1 MNIRNKKFTIL
12 NFNSS
17 RTFGARL
24 VLSAVVAL
32 LLVSFSSAQSTGTGS
47 IVGVVTDPKG
57 TALAGAK
64 VEVTNKAKA
73 AVIHQTTSAVGLYS
87 SGPIQPGNYD
97 VRVEMKGFHT
107 EQLSLVVPVGNTVNG
122 SVTLQI
128 GSVEKIV
135 IPNEATFNIEQG
147 TVQSVVDP
155 DEINKLPINGRNFLD
170 LGQLEPGI
178 QIQDGSLY
186 ENKDGISSISFLNRY
201 GRAERIDVDGVDISD
216 EITGSA
222 TQNIPASAIQEF
234 QLAQSLLDLSTG
246 LTSSGAVN
254 VITRSGTDQIH
265 GGVFGLFRGK
275 PGAAALPGST
285 PGSTSDTFQRELFGG
300 DAGGAIIKNKVFWFA
315 DAERTQQNLTMLEPF
330 SYPFDG
336 LETILS
342 QPYREFDTDERVDWN
357 MRGSTRAFYRFNF
370 FENSDFRPF
379 GSASSTQQVR
389 NIDNTA
395 TNALGVDF
403 NTGVYAHSL
412 RFEYLKF
419 RNEMTDATNGL
430 SGIDNPI
437 PGLGINL
444 GASIDGNCVLSNGG
458 SYCGGPSWMAPQQT
472 TQSDEQA
479 KYDGSRVWGAHII
492 RYGAAIS
499 RIDGARLA
507 AYATFPQVG
516 TTSIGTVLSDPTAYA
531 ANWVSLGN
539 GIGSSTAKSA
549 FGFPGGGFEPDNRVE
564 LYVGDRWE
572 MRPRLTLTYGL
583 RYVHDTGR
591 TDSNLGALS
600 DLNQW
605 GPGLGDKVRNPGL
618 NFAPQLGFAWDA
630 GGTGKTVV
638 RGGAGLF
645 YENLLWN
652 NATLDSPSRLA
663 KGIFADSPTVCQE
676 GVANPFVWPT
686 SLTGITSIAGGAA
699 TVVNTPT
706 GPEAQPT
713 FCGGT
718 ISAVA
723 PQILALSSAYQAA
736 SASVTSSQPNS
747 NFVGTSLTALNP
759 SYDLFYPNFRT
770 PRSWEMNIGLQK
782 EIRSGTVL
790 SLDYIRNVG
799 QRLLI
804 GEDVNHSGAARSF
817 NQANAVAARDAAQE
831 ANGCPAGLA
840 QAACMIGK
848 LGQAGAQTAYSS
860 AGLDSNLQSVGGGP
874 CTYCAFPGTN
884 PITGNIG
891 AVGGVDMLYPDGTSL
906 YSSGQM
912 KLVDHVER
920 PVRFVKAADFQFS
933 YALSRFVSQ
942 VQDQDSVN
950 LAIDNDDLTRFTG
963 PNALDRKH
971 QISFFANFDLPLNLK
986 FSMIG
991 HFYSPLPQ
999 SLELPELTSGGEIFA
1014 SDWLGSG
1021 LNPDASPEPLP
1032 GTEIGQFQHHTDITN
1047 LRTVITN
1054 YNHVYAEQ
1062 LTPAGDCLVANT
1074 APNSLFRCPGLIS
1087 GTEVM
1092 TYSDMEAL
1100 GWAMPNINSVAP
1112 GAVGIPWLK
1121 TLDMRVSWPI
1131 KIKDRVTLEPSA
1143 SAFNVL
1149 NFVNLFSSGNLPA
1162 ASLLPGQNGLLAP
1175 NVVGGVTSG
1184 ASTPFRTSFQSGTY
1198 SLGAPRQFEF
1208 GLRISF

>member
-1 MNIRNKKFTIL
+1 V
-12 NFNSS
+12 
-17 RTFGARL
+17 RL
-24 VLSAVVAL
+24 VLPAVVGL
-32 LLVSFSSAQSTGTGS
+32 LLLSFSLAQSTGTGS
-47 IVGVVTDPKG
+47 IVGAVTDAKG
-57 TALAGAK
+57 TAIAGAK
-64 VEVTNKAKA
+64 VEITDKAKG
-73 AVIHQTTSAVGLYS
+73 AVIHETTSSAGLYS
-87 SGPIQPGNYD
+87 SGPIQPGNYV

-107 EQLSLVVPVGNTVNG
+107 AQLALVVPVGNTVNG
-122 SVTLQI
+122 SVALQI
-128 GSVEKIV
+128 GIVDKVEV
-135 IPNEATFNIEQG
+135 PHEAAFDTDLFNVEIFNIEQG
-147 TVQSVVDP
+147 TVQSVVNP
-155 DEINKLPINGRNFLD
+155 DEISKLPINGRNFLD
-170 LGQLEPGI
+170 LVQLEPGI
-178 QIQDGSLY
+178 QMQDGSLF
-186 ENKDGISSISFLNRY
+186 ENKDGISSISFLSRY
-201 GRAERIDVDGVDISD
+201 GRAERVDVDGVDISD

-222 TQNIPASAIQEF
+222 TQNIPTGAVQEF

-254 VITRSGTDQIH
+254 LITQSGSDQIH

-275 PGAAALPGST
+275 PGAAELPGST
-285 PGSTSDTFQRELFGG
+285 YDSFQRELFGG
-300 DAGGAIIKNKVFWFA
+300 NAGGAFIKKKAFWFA
-315 DAERTQQNLTMLEPF
+315 DAERTQQNLTALEPF

-336 LETILS
+336 LDTILS

-370 FENSDFRPF
+370 FENSDYRPY
-379 GSASSTQQVR
+379 GTASSTQQVR

-419 RNEMTDATNGL
+419 RNEMTDDTSGL
-430 SGIDNPI
+430 SAIDNPI
-437 PGLGINL
+437 PGLGINI
-444 GASIDGNCVLSNGG
+444 GASINGNCVLSNGG
-458 SYCGGPSWMAPQQT
+458 SFCGGPSWLAPQQS
-472 TQSDEQA
+472 TQSNEQA
-479 KYDGSRVWGAHII
+479 KYDGSRVWGAHIL

-516 TTSIGTVLSDPTAYA
+516 TNSIGASVVSDPTAYA

-539 GIGSSTAKSA
+539 GIGSSTAKSE
-549 FGFPGGGFEPDNRVE
+549 FGFPGGGFAPDNRVE

-572 MRPRLTLTYGL
+572 LKPRVTLTYGL
-583 RYVHDTGR
+583 HYVHDTGR
-591 TDSNLGALS
+591 TDTGLGALP

-618 NFAPQLGFAWDA
+618 NFAPQFGFAWDA
-630 GGTGKTVV
+630 GGTGKTIV

-645 YENLLWN
+645 YENQLWN

-676 GVANPFVWPT
+676 GMANPFVWPT
-686 SLTGITSIAGGAA
+686 SLAGMTSIAGGAG

-706 GPEAQPT
+706 GLEAQPT

-718 ISAVA
+718 ISTVA
-723 PQILALSSAYQAA
+723 PLILALSSAYQAA
-736 SASVTSSQPNS
+736 SATVTGSQPNS

-770 PRSWEMNIGLQK
+770 PRSWEMNLGLQK
-782 EIRSGTVL
+782 EIRPGTVL
-790 SLDYIRNVG
+790 SLDYVRNVG
-799 QRLLI
+799 QHLLI

-840 QAACMIGK
+840 QAACMIGN
-848 LGQAGAQTAYSS
+848 LGLAGAQAAYSS

-891 AVGGVDMLYPDGTSL
+891 AVGGVDMLYPNGTSL
-906 YSSGQM
+906 YSSGQL
-912 KLVDHVER
+912 KIFDHVEK
-920 PVRFVKAADFQFS
+920 PVRLVKAADFQFS

-942 VQDQDSVN
+942 VQDQDFVN

-963 PNALDRKH
+963 PNAMDRKH
-971 QISFFANFDLPLNLK
+971 QISLLANFDLPFNLK

-999 SLELPELTSGGEIFA
+999 SLELPELTNGGEIFA
-1014 SDWLGSG
+1014 TDWLGSG
-1021 LNPDASPEPLP
+1021 LNPAGSPEPLP
-1032 GTEIGQFQHHTDITN
+1032 GTEIGQFEHHTDILN
-1047 LRTVITN
+1047 LRKVITT

-1062 LTPAGDCLVANT
+1062 LTPAGDCLVANN
-1074 APNSLFRCPGLIS
+1074 APNSLFRCPGQVS
-1087 GTEVM
+1087 ATQVM
-1092 TYSDMEAL
+1092 TYADMEAL

-1131 KIKDRVTLEPSA
+1131 KIKDRVTIEPSA

-1149 NFVNLFSSGNLPA
+1149 NFVNLFAPGNLPA

-1175 NVVGGVTSG
+1175 NVVGGVTSST
-1184 ASTPFRTSFQSGTY
+1184 STPFRTSFQSGTN

-1208 GLRISF
+1208 GLRIIF